1 MVVRFSGAPDKIR
14 FFGVSRDRFKG
25 GQLVMP
31 LGQRVVLIGGG
42 HNALITAFYLAKGG
56 FKPLVLERREMVGG
70 GAITEEF
77 HPGFRASTLA
87 HTLGPLRADVARDL
101 QLEKFEYEVVHPD
114 PRVFAPS
121 PDGKALFFYNDAA
134 KTAAGIASF
143 SEKDAAKYAQFAQ
156 SLETTA
162 SFFAQLSSITPPA
175 IDHPT
180 PEDLWNLLKTGRG
193 ARSLGKTGIFDLLR
207 WGPMAVADFVAE
219 FFETELLRATIAA
232 RGIFGTALGPWS
244 AGSTAV
250 LLLRAAADAH
260 PAGPAAFPRGG
271 LGSFTRAL
279 AESAKQAGAEIRTD
293 AEVEHIRIKDG
304 AVTGVALTDGEEI
317 AVEAVVSGADPKR
330 TFFNLLDPSQ
340 LDPTFANRLKNF
352 RANGTVAKINLA
364 LGGLPIFSALDATE
378 SSLKSLAGRIHI
390 GPEIDYLER
399 AFDASKYGDFSKAP
413 WLDVT
418 IPTILDPSL
427 APDSKHVLSAYVQF
441 APYKLREGNWD
452 TRRKEL
458 GDTVVKTL
466 AAYAPNLP
474 DLIEYMQVITPKD
487 LETSYGFTGGHIFHG
502 ELALDQLFTMRPVL
516 DWARYKTP
524 IRGLFLCGSGT
535 HPGNGLTGASGAN
548 AAREIIRDLR

>member
-1 MVVRFSGAPDKIR
+1 MERQFAGLRCDRVK
-14 FFGVSRDRFKG
+14 GV
-25 GQLVMP
+25 QLIMP
-31 LGQRVVLIGGG
+31 IGQRVVLIGGG

-56 FKPLVLERREMVGG
+56 FKPVVLERREMVGG

-101 QLEKFEYEVVHPD
+101 QLDKFDCEILSPD
-114 PRVFAPS
+114 PRVFAPTS
-121 PDGKALFFYNDAA
+121 DGKALLFYDDVA
-134 KTAAGIASF
+134 KTAAAIGNF
-143 SEKDAAKYAQFAQ
+143 SAKDASKYAQFAR
-156 SLETTA
+156 SLEETA
-162 SFFAQLSSITPPA
+162 SFFTQLASITPPA
-175 IDHPT
+175 IDKPT
-180 PEDLWNLLKTGRG
+180 PEDLWNLLKTGRSV
-193 ARSLGKTGIFDLLR
+193 RSLGKTGIFDLLR

-219 FFETELLRATIAA
+219 FFETELLRAVIAA

-260 PAGPAAFPRGG
+260 PVGSAAFPRGG
-271 LGSFTRAL
+271 LGAFTCAL
-279 AESAKQAGAEIRTD
+279 AESARQVGAEIRTD
-293 AEVEHIRIKDG
+293 AEVQHILVKDG
-304 AVTGVALTDGEEI
+304 AVTGIVLTDGEEI
-317 AVEAVVSGADPKR
+317 AVEAIVSGVDPKR
-330 TFFNLLDPSQ
+330 TFFHLLDPSQ
-340 LDPTFANRLKNF
+340 LDPTFANRMKNF
-352 RANGTVAKINLA
+352 RANGTVAKVNLA
-364 LGGLPIFSALDATE
+364 LGGLPAFPALADNE
-378 SSLKSLAGRIHI
+378 IYLKALSGRIHI

-399 AFDASKYGDFSKAP
+399 AFDASKYGEFSKTP

-427 APDSKHVLSAYVQF
+427 APDGKHVLSAYVQF
-441 APYKLREGNWD
+441 APFKLREGNWY
-452 TRRKEL
+452 TRRRDL
-458 GDTVVKTL
+458 GAAVIKAL

-474 DLIEYMQVITPKD
+474 GVVEGIQIITPQD

>member
-1 MVVRFSGAPDKIR
+1 
-14 FFGVSRDRFKG
+14 
-25 GQLVMP
+25 MP

-42 HNALITAFYLAKGG
+42 HNALVAAFYLATGG
-56 FKPLVLERREMVGG
+56 FKPLILERREMVGG

-87 HTLGPLRADVARDL
+87 HTLGPLHADVARDL
-101 QLEKFEYEVVHPD
+101 QLDKFDCEILSPD
-114 PRVFAPS
+114 PRVFAPT

-134 KTAAGIASF
+134 RTAAGIASF
-143 SEKDAAKYAQFAQ
+143 SVKDAAKYAQFTE
-156 SLETTA
+156 SLEETA
-162 SFFAQLSSITPPA
+162 GFFAQLASITPPA
-175 IDHPT
+175 IDKPT
-180 PEDLWNLLKTGRG
+180 PEDLWNLLKTGRNV
-193 ARSLGKTGIFDLLR
+193 RSLGKAGIFDLLR

-219 FFETELLRATIAA
+219 FFETELLRAVIAA

-260 PAGPAAFPRGG
+260 PVGCAAFPRGG

-279 AESAKQAGAEIRTD
+279 AESAKAGGAEIRTD
-293 AEVEHIRIKDG
+293 AEVQHIRIKDG
-304 AVTGVALTDGEEI
+304 AVTGVVLTDGEEI
-317 AVEAVVSGADPKR
+317 AAEAVISGADPKR
-330 TFFNLLDPSQ
+330 TFFNLVDPSR
-340 LDPTFANRLKNF
+340 LDPTFANRIKNF
-352 RANGTVAKINLA
+352 RANGNVAKVNLA
-364 LGGLPIFSALDATE
+364 LAGLPVFSALDATE
-378 SSLKSLAGRIHI
+378 SSLKSLSGRIHI

-399 AFDASKYGDFSKAP
+399 AFDASKYGEFSSSP

-418 IPTILDPSL
+418 IPTILDPAL
-427 APDSKHVLSAYVQF
+427 APDGKHVLSAYVQF

-452 TRRKEL
+452 ARRHDL
-458 GDTVVKTL
+458 GHTVVHTL
-466 AAYAPNLP
+466 SAYAPNLP
-474 DLIEYMQVITPKD
+474 DLIEAMQVITPKD

-548 AAREIIRDLR
+548 AAREIIHALR

>member
-1 MVVRFSGAPDKIR
+1 MERQFAALHCDRVK
-14 FFGVSRDRFKG
+14 GVH
-25 GQLVMP
+25 LIMP
-31 LGQRVVLIGGG
+31 IGQRVVLIGGG

-56 FKPLVLERREMVGG
+56 FKPVVLERREMVGG

-101 QLEKFEYEVVHPD
+101 QLDKFDCEILSPD
-114 PRVFAPS
+114 PRVFAPTS
-121 PDGKALFFYNDAA
+121 DGKALLFYDDVA
-134 KTAAGIASF
+134 KTAAAIGNF
-143 SEKDAAKYAQFAQ
+143 SAKDASKYAQFAR
-156 SLETTA
+156 SLEQTA
-162 SFFAQLSSITPPA
+162 SFFTQLASITPPA
-175 IDHPT
+175 IDKPT
-180 PEDLWNLLKTGRG
+180 PEDLWNLLKTGRSVRG
-193 ARSLGKTGIFDLLR
+193 LGKTGIFDLLR

-219 FFETELLRATIAA
+219 FFETELLRAVIAA

-260 PAGPAAFPRGG
+260 PVGSAAFPRGG
-271 LGSFTRAL
+271 LGAFTCAL
-279 AESAKQAGAEIRTD
+279 AESARQVGAEIRTD
-293 AEVEHIRIKDG
+293 AEVRHILIKDG
-304 AVTGVALTDGEEI
+304 AVTGIVLTGGEEI
-317 AVEAVVSGADPKR
+317 AVEAIVSGVDPKR
-330 TFFNLLDPSQ
+330 TFFHLVDPSQ
-340 LDPTFANRLKNF
+340 LDPTFANRMKNF
-352 RANGTVAKINLA
+352 RANGTVAKVNLA
-364 LGGLPIFSALDATE
+364 LGGLPAFPALADNE
-378 SSLKSLAGRIHI
+378 SYLKTLSGRIHI

-399 AFDASKYGDFSKAP
+399 AFDASKYGEFSKTP

-427 APDSKHVLSAYVQF
+427 APDGKHVLSAYVQF
-441 APYKLREGNWD
+441 APFKLREGNWY
-452 TRRKEL
+452 TRRRDL
-458 GDTVVKTL
+458 GNAVIQAL
-466 AAYAPNLP
+466 AVYAPNLP
-474 DLIEYMQVITPKD
+474 GLVEGIQIITPQD

>member
-1 MVVRFSGAPDKIR
+1 
-14 FFGVSRDRFKG
+14 
-25 GQLVMP
+25 MP
-31 LGQRVVLIGGG
+31 IGQRVVLIGGG

-56 FKPLVLERREMVGG
+56 FKPVVLERREMVGG

-101 QLEKFEYEVVHPD
+101 QLDKFDCEILSPD
-114 PRVFAPS
+114 PRVFAPTS
-121 PDGKALFFYNDAA
+121 DGKALLFYDDVA
-134 KTAAGIASF
+134 KTAAGIGNF
-143 SEKDAAKYAQFAQ
+143 SAKDASKYAQFAS
-156 SLETTA
+156 SLEETA
-162 SFFAQLSSITPPA
+162 SFFTQLASITPPA
-175 IDHPT
+175 IDKPT
-180 PEDLWNLLKTGRG
+180 PEDLWNLLKTGRSV
-193 ARSLGKTGIFDLLR
+193 RSLGKTGIFDLLR

-219 FFETELLRATIAA
+219 FFETELLRAVIAA

-260 PAGPAAFPRGG
+260 PVGSAAFPRGG
-271 LGSFTRAL
+271 LGAFTCAL
-279 AESAKQAGAEIRTD
+279 AESARQVGAEIRTD
-293 AEVEHIRIKDG
+293 AEVQHILIKDG
-304 AVTGVALTDGEEI
+304 AVTGIVLANGEEI
-317 AVEAVVSGADPKR
+317 AVEAIVSGVDPKR
-330 TFFNLLDPSQ
+330 TFFHLVDPSQ
-340 LDPTFANRLKNF
+340 LDPTFANRMKNF
-352 RANGTVAKINLA
+352 RANGTVAKVNLA
-364 LGGLPIFSALDATE
+364 LGGLPAFPALADNE
-378 SSLKSLAGRIHI
+378 SYLKALSGRIHI

-399 AFDASKYGDFSKAP
+399 AFDASKYGEFSKMP

-427 APDSKHVLSAYVQF
+427 APDGKHVLSAYVQF
-441 APYKLREGNWD
+441 APFKLREGNWY
-452 TRRKEL
+452 TRRRDL
-458 GDTVVKTL
+458 GDAVIKAL
-466 AAYAPNLP
+466 AAYTSNLP
-474 DLIEYMQVITPKD
+474 GLVEGIQIITPQD

>member
-1 MVVRFSGAPDKIR
+1 
-14 FFGVSRDRFKG
+14 
-25 GQLVMP
+25 MP

-77 HPGFRASTLA
+77 HAGFRASTLA
-87 HTLGPLRADVARDL
+87 HTLGPLRADIAKDL
-101 QLEKFEYEVVHPD
+101 QLERFAYEVLQPD
-114 PRVFAPS
+114 PRVFAPT
-121 PDGKALFFYNDAA
+121 PDGKALFFYNDVA

-143 SEKDAAKYAQFAQ
+143 SAKDAAKYTQFAE
-156 SLETTA
+156 SLEATA
-162 SFFAQLSSITPPA
+162 GFFTQLTSITPPA
-175 IDHPT
+175 IDKPT
-180 PEDLWNLLKTGRG
+180 PEDLWNLLKTGRNV
-193 ARSLGKTGIFDLLR
+193 RSLGKSGIFDLLR

-219 FFETELLRATIAA
+219 FFETELLRAAIAA

-260 PAGPAAFPRGG
+260 PVGSAAFPRGG

-279 AESAKQAGAEIRTD
+279 SEAAKQAGAEIRTD
-293 AEVEHIRIKDG
+293 AEVQQVRIKDG
-304 AVTGVALTDGEEI
+304 AVTGVVLADGEEI
-317 AVEAVVSGADPKR
+317 AVEAVVSGVDPKR
-330 TFFNLLDPSQ
+330 TFFNLVDPSQ
-340 LDPTFANRLKNF
+340 LDPVFANRMKNF
-352 RANGTVAKINLA
+352 RANGNVAKINLA
-364 LGGLPIFSALDATE
+364 LGGLPTFPALDATE
-378 SSLKSLAGRIHI
+378 SSLKSLSGRIHI

-399 AFDASKYGDFSKAP
+399 AFDASKYGEFSKAP

-427 APDSKHVLSAYVQF
+427 APDGRHVLSAYVQF
-441 APYKLREGNWD
+441 APYKLKNGDWASS
-452 TRRKEL
+452 RKEL
-458 GDTVVKTL
+458 GDTVIKTL
-466 AAYAPNLP
+466 ATYAPNLP
-474 DLIEYMQVITPKD
+474 SFVEGIQVITPKD
-487 LETSYGFTGGHIFHG
+487 LETSYGFTGGHMFHG

-548 AAREIIRDLR
+548 AAREIIHALR

>member
-1 MVVRFSGAPDKIR
+1 
-14 FFGVSRDRFKG
+14 
-25 GQLVMP
+25 MP
-31 LGQRVVLIGGG
+31 LGQRIVLIGGG
-42 HNALITAFYLAKGG
+42 HNALVAAFYLATGG
-56 FKPLVLERREMVGG
+56 FKPLILERREMVGG

-87 HTLGPLRADVARDL
+87 HTLGPLHAEVGRDL
-101 QLEKFEYEVVHPD
+101 QLDKFAYEVFSPD
-114 PRVFAPS
+114 PRVFAPT

-134 KTAAGIASF
+134 RTAAGIAGF
-143 SEKDAAKYAQFAQ
+143 SDKDAAKYAQFAE
-156 SLETTA
+156 SLEDTA
-162 SFFAQLSSITPPA
+162 GFFTQLASITPPA
-175 IDHPT
+175 IDKPT
-180 PEDLWNLLKTGRG
+180 PEDLWNLLKAGRG
-193 ARSLGKTGIFDLLR
+193 VRSLGKAGIFDLLR

-219 FFETELLRATIAA
+219 FFETELLRAVIAA

-260 PAGPAAFPRGG
+260 PVGSAAFPRGG

-279 AESAKQAGAEIRTD
+279 AESARAAGAEIRTD
-293 AEVEHIRIKDG
+293 AEVRHIRIKDG
-304 AVTGVALTDGEEI
+304 AVTGVVLSDGEEI
-317 AVEAVVSGADPKR
+317 AADAVVSGADPKR
-330 TFFNLLDPSQ
+330 TFFNLVDPSQ
-340 LDPTFANRLKNF
+340 LDPTFANRIKNF
-352 RANGTVAKINLA
+352 RANGSVAKINLA
-364 LGGLPIFSALDATE
+364 LAGLPVFPALEATE
-378 SSLKSLAGRIHI
+378 SSLKSLSGRIHI

-399 AFDASKYGDFSKAP
+399 AFDASKYGEFSSSP

-418 IPTILDPSL
+418 IPTILDPAL
-427 APDSKHVLSAYVQF
+427 APDGKHVLSAYVQF

-452 TRRKEL
+452 ARRHDL
-458 GDTVVKTL
+458 GYAVVKTL
-466 AAYAPNLP
+466 SAYAPNLP
-474 DLIEYMQVITPKD
+474 DLIESIQVITPKD

-548 AAREIIRDLR
+548 AAREIIHALR